1 MTSLAMTRY
10 HTLRAPAIALS
21 DYRLSLDAVQA
32 QGAAV
37 EVVCRSYAH
46 AQMRIRASD
55 TALTELLAEDGE
67 RDTLRHAIQKNA
79 ACCPRIPRASFL
91 LTPARSGGLQQ
102 TGGCA

>member
-67 RDTLRHAIQKNA
+67 RDTLRRWAEDRGEAGLAAYRAEKNTITLDGY
-79 ACCPRIPRASFL
+79 PTGL
-91 LTPARSGGLQQ
+91 LDDD
-102 TGGCA
+102 